1 MGTAFVKNTTFH
13 LQVGQQKKKQ
23 SKLFVVP
30 AGLNIYIF
38 FKGYGSLPK
47 KADLCPIWGR
57 FGHKCVPREKTS
69 TLNPTG
75 YRNKVFGYGNVV
87 QDHFGG
93 DLGIIK
99 GPGRYMLWLKTQLLI
114 LQVYPLKNKSKLRSS
129 TCSFEHEVILA
140 TTCLPEILI

>member
-30 AGLNIYIF
+30 AGLNIF
-38 FKGYGSLPK
+38 FFSKVMGVCQKRPICVQSEVVLVTNV
-47 KADLCPIWGR
+47 CPGR
-57 FGHKCVPREKTS
+57 TS

-99 GPGRYMLWLKTQLLI
+99 GPGRYMLG
-114 LQVYPLKNKSKLRSS
+114 
-129 TCSFEHEVILA
+129 
-140 TTCLPEILI
+140 